1 VLVDGADVEM
11 GEALGPGAQQ
21 FNQRVVTESKE
32 QLKRFILWDGGAVDN
47 DAQLALLGAAGE
59 GGTLFAGEAM
69 SGEL

>member
-1 VLVDGADVEM
+1 
-11 GEALGPGAQQ
+11 
-21 FNQRVVTESKE
+21 VVTESKE

-69 SGEL
+69 SGELYMWDHASPRSARRTDDPTARST